1 MKWTHKPYSITATYE
16 KNLNNKVE
24 TFIEEN
30 ETGKSVFL
38 IMITTQGILPNSH
51 SQILDNNLILND
63 LFV

>member
-1 MKWTHKPYSITATYE
+1 MKLTNKQYSITSAYE

-24 TFIEEN
+24 TFVEEN
-30 ETGKSVFL
+30 ETNKSIFL
-38 IMITTQGILPNSH
+38 TMITTQGVLSNSH